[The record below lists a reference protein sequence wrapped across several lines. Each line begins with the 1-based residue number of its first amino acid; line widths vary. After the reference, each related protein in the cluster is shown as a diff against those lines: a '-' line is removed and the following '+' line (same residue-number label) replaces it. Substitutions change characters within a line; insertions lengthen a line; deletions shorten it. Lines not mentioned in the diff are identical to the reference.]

1 MRTNVTAAIIVGTML
16 CGCGGPTAPEILKV
30 WPAPPTTPTDTPKGV
45 YPAAW
50 PTVAFAGRFAPDSK
64 HDVSSVLAGDATI
77 FFAAGPNLDTEQPPT
92 RLVSCVRFATACNTS
107 SLRGYWFQFGPKEYE
122 PYFVLIHDS
131 GGTIG
136 ARVRVFHHS
145 VIYSDYQDPAGFQ
158 SHYFGVDLEE
168 GSRIPPYAGDI
179 DGDGMPELLVAA
191 HVTNGSGAE
200 GTPKRYRVFDWKDNG
215 LAVVREIEACDLDTD
230 LMTRL

>member
-1 MRTNVTAAIIVGTML
+1 
-16 CGCGGPTAPEILKV
+16 
-30 WPAPPTTPTDTPKGV
+30 
-45 YPAAW
+45 
-50 PTVAFAGRFAPDSK
+50 
-64 HDVSSVLAGDATI
+64 
-77 FFAAGPNLDTEQPPT
+77 
-92 RLVSCVRFATACNTS
+92 
-107 SLRGYWFQFGPKEYE
+107 
-122 PYFVLIHDS
+122 
-131 GGTIG
+131 
-136 ARVRVFHHS
+136 
-145 VIYSDYQDPAGFQ
+145 VIYSDHQDPTGYQ